1 MHKMGR
7 FWPCQRRWQT
17 AWSAP
22 IEKSF
27 HNAANGPNGYTL
39 AAVEVKKEI
48 PVKGDPPMKSVKL
61 TVLALVAISSLL
73 VLLAWSQG
81 GNPPAS
87 TKESGATSGH
97 GMTAAEQTGKGC
109 GGSDEQQIA
118 ALAHELDQAFGKADI
133 GWLEKHFADEFTAI
147 HSNAKLVNK
156 AQEIDNVKTGNTK
169 WATVDVHDRK
179 INVIG
184 DTAVV
189 VSLTSSTGTVGGNP
203 YSADFR
209 TTEIWVKHEGNWKM
223 VAFQSTRVP
232 TSQ

>member
-1 MHKMGR
+1 
-7 FWPCQRRWQT
+7 
-17 AWSAP
+17 
-22 IEKSF
+22 
-27 HNAANGPNGYTL
+27 
-39 AAVEVKKEI
+39 
-48 PVKGDPPMKSVKL
+48 MKSVKL

-73 VLLAWSQG
+73 VLPAWSQG

-87 TKESGATSGH
+87 TNESGATSGH
-97 GMTAAEQTGKGC
+97 GMTAAEQTAGKSS
-109 GGSDEQQIA
+109 GGNVEQQIA
-118 ALAHELDQAFGKADI
+118 ALSVELDQAFGKADI

-147 HSNAKLVNK
+147 HSNGKLANK
-156 AQEIDNVKTGNTK
+156 AQEIDNVKTGNLK
-169 WATVDVHDRK
+169 WATVDVHDQK

-189 VSLTSSTGTVGGNP
+189 VRLTSSTGTVGGNP

-209 TTEIWVKHEGNWKM
+209 NTEVWVKHKGNWKM